1 MEAWAGGVCRVG
13 LDSSIRE
20 LKVIFLAEKGGSPV
34 KSNIKNEISS
44 FGIYL
49 RRMLSVCMAKSLMG

>member
-1 MEAWAGGVCRVG
+1 MG